1 MTNVLFSKK
10 ALIAR
15 GIIDNQNATSD
26 DLLMAGIKVA
36 EDGVHVTYVPVEVKH
51 GKCGQD
57 IRVHAHQQVINTADL
72 IAKSFLDDEPNGSQS
87 IDKKIYRKLYDAA
100 CDFKY

>member
-1 MTNVLFSKK
+1 MYQDYIWVPVALDEILRVTGSIGGTLTNVLFSKK

-57 IRVHAHQQVINTADL
+57 IRVHAHQQVINTGRFDL
-72 IAKSFLDDEPNGSQS
+72 QNHF
-87 IDKKIYRKLYDAA
+87 
-100 CDFKY
+100 